1 MNNFLKEYW
10 NQLIVIILIVICV
23 FFWNLYN
30 QSQDKIIAITNQLN
44 IQEEIEKT
52 EARLKE
58 VQERE
63 QQYKE
68 LVAKQNNLIKTLNE
82 LDIRQKE
89 LEKRKKGVIANE
101 IKNYTQDDIR
111 NALTNIGITSTVVK

>member
-1 MNNFLKEYW
+1 MRNEWSN
-10 NQLIVIILIVICV
+10 VIIFILLVVSII
-23 FFWNLYN
+23 FWNLYSTSN
-30 QSQDKIIAITNQLN
+30 AKIISITNQLN

-63 QQYKE
+63 KQYKE
-68 LVAKQNNLIKTLNE
+68 LVAKQNTLIKTLNE
-82 LDIRQKE
+82 LDAKQKQ
-89 LEKRKKGVIANE
+89 LEKRKKGVIADE

-111 NALTNIGITSTVVK
+111 NSLTHIGISSTIVK

>member
-1 MNNFLKEYW
+1 MNNFLREYW
-10 NQLIVIILIVICV
+10 NQLIVILLIAISI
-23 FFWNLYN
+23 FFWNLYY
-30 QSQDKIIAITNQLN
+30 QSQAKIIQITNQLN

-52 EARLKE
+52 ESRLKE

-63 QQYKE
+63 KQYKE
-68 LVAKQNNLIKTLNE
+68 LVAKQNNLIKSLNE
-82 LDIRQKE
+82 LDIKQKE

-111 NALTNIGITSTVVK
+111 NALANIGITSTIVK